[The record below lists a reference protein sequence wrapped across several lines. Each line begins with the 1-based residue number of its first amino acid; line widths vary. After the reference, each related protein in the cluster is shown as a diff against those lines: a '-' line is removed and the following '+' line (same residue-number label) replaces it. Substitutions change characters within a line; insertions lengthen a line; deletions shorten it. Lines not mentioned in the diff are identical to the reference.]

1 MNVNRREF
9 IAASAVLGAAAA
21 LTPKLGGAG
30 SWFGGTKAGDQ
41 ALSGLQILRSA
52 QAEAEGFEKGVRE
65 ALKGVGADLSKV
77 ASRTLSGKMS
87 WTDWQS
93 LTAMAPGTVL
103 VGMVTE
109 SEFVLI
115 NEIFRETGARVL
127 SQGTHVTGDSS
138 HSRHAFTTTESSA
151 GLGSAFARW
160 LKSQNHHALVQET
173 STRKG
178 ALALTRSQKSE
189 AHSGG
194 WFEMLGHALAKVAV
208 GRWEPGKIEGRIQVG
223 AGDAF
228 ATPKAGY
235 VSFVATV

>member
-30 SWFGGTKAGDQ
+30 SWFGGAKAGDQ
-41 ALSGLQILRSA
+41 ALSGIQILRTA

-65 ALKGVGADLSKV
+65 ALKGVGADLSKF

-87 WTDWQS
+87 WNDWQS

-127 SQGTHVTGDSS
+127 SQGTHLTGDSR
-138 HSRHAFTTTESSA
+138 HSRHAFTTTEASA
-151 GLGSAFARW
+151 GLGSALAHG
-160 LKSQNHHALVQET
+160 LKTLKQNALVQES

-178 ALALTRSQKSE
+178 ALALTRNKKAEAADGEWSE
-189 AHSGG
+189 I
-194 WFEMLGHALAKVAV
+194 LGSALAKVAI
-208 GRWEPGKIEGRIQVG
+208 GRWEARTIEGRIQVG

-228 ATPKAGY
+228 TTPKAGY
-235 VSFVATV
+235 ISFVASV